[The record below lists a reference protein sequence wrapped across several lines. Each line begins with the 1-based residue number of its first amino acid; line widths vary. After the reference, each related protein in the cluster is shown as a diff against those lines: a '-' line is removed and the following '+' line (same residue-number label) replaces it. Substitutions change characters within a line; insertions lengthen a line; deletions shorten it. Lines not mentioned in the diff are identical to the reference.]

1 MSYRGNG
8 GRIGTLNLP
17 SVSSSSGIFTLS
29 EQQQLQGASMWP
41 GTAQSPQQ
49 LANAGVTTDGFYSY
63 KTGSMAQ
70 AVSLYTRFNMADS
83 RPWVRVFSSPFAST
97 ATVNEVN
104 KNIPWKG
111 FLIQRDVNDYRNY
124 SYFSTNQLFNTRQ
137 DNSTASGGNK
147 GGFRIFIGYAGG
159 HGFYNTGQAPC
170 NWNEGTGA
178 VGAGYDGSCGT
189 FPNAMRWGLGQAG
202 TPNYTMVSG
211 TWETWIWWE

>member
-1 MSYRGNG
+1 MGTRGNG

-17 SVSSSSGIFTLS
+17 STVSSSGLFTLS
-29 EQQQLQGASMWP
+29 EHQELKGASRWP
-41 GTAQSPQQ
+41 SLADSPQQ
-49 LANAGVTTDGFYSY
+49 LANLGITTDGFYAY

-70 AVSLYTRFNMADS
+70 AVSLYTRFNMVDS

-97 ATVNEVN
+97 ATVNETN

-111 FLIQRDVNDYRNY
+111 FLIQRDGNDYRNY
-124 SYFSTNQLFNTRQ
+124 SYFSSNQLFNTRQ

-147 GGFRIFIGYAGG
+147 GGYRIFIAYNGG
-159 HGFYNTGQAPC
+159 HGFYNTGQQPC
-170 NWNEGTGA
+170 NWQDSNGA

-189 FPNAMRWGLGQAG
+189 FPDSTRWGTGNSG
-202 TPNYTMVSG
+202 TPNYTMVGG